1 MVDDLPTLPGS
12 LIWDRGRSEV
22 RLVSSPFSSFPPF
35 TIIRDI
41 RRLLSSP
48 AHLNAVRYAAVC
60 CARASERSEPETAMQ
75 RSTLGKVAEPVTHAA
90 GPMLPLHADA
100 VAPGYEEVDKMQP
113 AGAVAAFAVLLSRL
127 PALETLEI
135 RTFDRAE
142 DEEDDE
148 QTASI
153 ALGDPVISLLCRQML
168 SAGNAAFAHVKTARI
183 VVPYPDEDPAA
194 EFGFYVSADTVL
206 PLFYLP
212 QVRNLEMHRVEDG
225 GRLVSWPAGGRPV
238 SATQLK
244 ELVMSKAQLTEASV
258 DQLVRACPDL
268 EVLRWEHVIDAE
280 YARSWLDLDALR
292 TSLETLKHSLEELS
306 FSVILWTSTAIDC
319 GEKGPWGIRGTLAS
333 LRGFAQLKRVTIS
346 LPVLLG
352 WRTDNSARLAD
363 VLPASIEC
371 ITVTNE
377 MFFWWH
383 SRWDDIKWEADDP
396 SVPRWHTLEAKIT
409 EYLEARPSSLR
420 QLKVEVWTAGETS
433 RAEEL
438 RDRLTA
444 VGAATGVHVT
454 VELRS

>member
-22 RLVSSPFSSFPPF
+22 RLVSSPFSSSPPIA
-35 TIIRDI
+35 IIRDI
-41 RRLLSSP
+41 RPLLSSP
-48 AHLNAVRYAAVC
+48 ARLNAVRHATVC
-60 CARASERSEPETAMQ
+60 CSRASERLEAETAMQ
-75 RSTLGKVAEPVTHAA
+75 RSTLGQVAEPVPHTTGA
-90 GPMLPLHADA
+90 MLPLHADS
-100 VAPGYEEVDKMQP
+100 VASGYEEVGTTQP
-113 AGAVAAFAVLLSRL
+113 AGAVAALAVLLSRL

-135 RTFDRAE
+135 RTFDRVE

-148 QTASI
+148 QTASL
-153 ALGDPVISLLCRQML
+153 ALGDPVISLLSREML
-168 SAGNAAFAHVKTARI
+168 SAGTMAFAHVRTARV
-183 VVPYPDEDPAA
+183 VVPYPDDDPAA

-212 QVRNLEMHRVEDG
+212 QVRTLEMHRVEDG
-225 GRLVSWPAGGRPV
+225 GRLVSWPAGAGPV

-244 ELVMSKAQLTEASV
+244 ELVMSKAQLTEASL
-258 DQLVRACPDL
+258 DRLVRACPDL

-292 TSLETLKHSLEELS
+292 TSLETLKHSLQELS

-319 GEKGPWGIRGTLAS
+319 GEQGPWGIRGTLAS
-333 LRGFAQLKRVTIS
+333 LRGFSRLKRITIS

-371 ITVTNE
+371 VTVTNE

-383 SRWDDIKWEADDP
+383 SRWDDVKWEADDP
-396 SVPRWHTLEAKIT
+396 SAPRWHTLEAKII

-438 RDRLTA
+438 RDRLTS
-444 VGAATGVHVT
+444 VGAATSVHVT

>member
-12 LIWDRGRSEV
+12 VVWDRGRSEV
-22 RLVSSPFSSFPPF
+22 RLASSPLSSSPPF
-35 TIIRDI
+35 AIIRDI

-48 AHLNAVRYAAVC
+48 THLNAVRHAAVC
-60 CARASERSEPETAMQ
+60 CARASERLGPGTAIQ
-75 RSTLGKVAEPVTHAA
+75 RSASGQAAEPVPHATGA
-90 GPMLPLHADA
+90 MLPLHVDA
-100 VAPGYEEVDKMQP
+100 VAPGHEEAGDPPP
-113 AGAVAAFAVLLSRL
+113 AGAVTALAVLLSRL

-135 RTFDRAE
+135 RTFDRVE

-148 QTASI
+148 QTSSLE
-153 ALGDPVISLLCRQML
+153 LGDPVISLLCQQML
-168 SAGNAAFAHVKTARI
+168 SAGTEAFAHVRTARV

-212 QVRNLEMHRVEDG
+212 QVRTLELHRVEDG
-225 GRLVSWPAGGRPV
+225 GRPVSWPAGGRPV

-244 ELVMSKAQLTEASV
+244 ELVMSKAQLSEASV
-258 DQLVRACPDL
+258 DRLVRACPNL

-280 YARSWLDLDALR
+280 YARSWLDLDTLR

-319 GEKGPWGIRGTLAS
+319 GEPGPWGIRGRLAS
-333 LRGFAQLKRVTIS
+333 LRGFVRLKRVTVS

-352 WRTDNSARLAD
+352 WRTNNSARLAD

-371 ITVTNE
+371 VTVTNE

-383 SRWDDIKWEADDP
+383 SQWDDTKWEADDL
-396 SVPRWHTLEAKIT
+396 SIPRWHTLEAKIT
-409 EYLEARPSSLR
+409 EYLEARPLSLR

-433 RAEEL
+433 RAGEL
-438 RDRLTA
+438 RDRLVS
-444 VGAATGVHVT
+444 VGDTTGVRVT